1 MKKIKRAMA
10 MALTAAMMLG
20 MFAMAASAT
29 ENEGQTSTNPE
40 QNTEQNPTN
49 TDNSGNSSSSG
60 SSGKSVT
67 QTVQDSVDPI
77 TGLDVTKAVQVT
89 AGVALP
95 NEKFYIE
102 MVPAEVEDGTV
113 VGQSKDAD
121 GNLKGGTDVVS
132 GPALANPVLEF
143 DFGATDN
150 TATGGT
156 SQTKT
161 FDITKF
167 AGEGITKPGVY
178 RYEIFEVNKNT
189 NGTYSQVVDPNADK
203 TGDDV
208 KTYYVENDYTTYVVD
223 LYVNTSGN
231 DLAVTSVSVN
241 TKGSDVKP
249 DSITFTNKINCAN
262 ITITKKVVGDLYSP
276 DESFDFYILI
286 PVEGDTITLTASD
299 TIQAQKV
306 NASGEN
312 EGEVQ
317 ELSVGGQTI
326 DAIAATEGNKFSLKN
341 GESLKITAPVSMIY
355 KIVEADYSGEG
366 YETKVTY
373 TSLGTANKKDP
384 ADGQEL
390 KETDGEKN
398 YVGIRGTT
406 ESNVNT
412 VLFTNERHN
421 SKPDTGINLDFAPYV
436 LVLALV
442 IVAGGALLVYKK
454 KRTVR

>member
-29 ENEGQTSTNPE
+29 ENDDQTPTNTE
-40 QNTEQNPTN
+40 QNTEQNPTS
-49 TDNSGNSSSSG
+49 TDNSGNSS

-102 MVPAEVEDGTV
+102 MVPAEVEDGTK

-121 GNLKGGTDVVS
+121 GNLTGGTVVVS

-178 RYEIFEVNKNT
+178 RYEIFEVSKKED
-189 NGTYSQVVDPNADK
+189 GTYSQVVDPNAGK

-231 DLAVTSVSVN
+231 NLAVTSVSVN

-262 ITITKKVVGDLYSP
+262 ITITKKVEGDLYTP

-312 EGEVQ
+312 EGEVKT
-317 ELSVGGQTI
+317 LNVGGQTI
-326 DAIAATEGNKFSLKN
+326 DAVAATEGNKFSLKN

-366 YETKVTY
+366 YETTVTY

-384 ADGQEL
+384 ADGQTL
-390 KETDGEKN
+390 TETDGEKK
-398 YVGIRGTT
+398 YVGTRGTT